1 MAILNT
7 GNIGWGTLAKRT
19 LKEFGADDMSSYSA
33 ALAYQALFSIFPF
46 ILFLMAMLGFLHL
59 PQFFDWL
66 RTQAT
71 TVLPETATEQIN
83 PVIDQLQSQD
93 GGLLSFGILIALW
106 TSSAGMRSLMNAM
119 NKAYDVTEA
128 RPTWKVF
135 LLSIVYTIGIA
146 IVLLVVAALMIMGP
160 QVMEWLASQVGLQDI
175 VVTVWTWARWPVAIF
190 LMMLVVAL
198 LYYIAPNVEQS
209 FRFITP
215 GSVVAVIVWIAAS
228 LAFGY
233 YVQNFGNYDATYGS
247 IGAVI
252 VLMLFFYISA
262 AVLLLGAEIN
272 AVIEHS
278 ANEGKNKG
286 DKKLDSSDQ
295 ASGSSGRASDSGARL

>member
-7 GNIGWGTLAKRT
+7 GDIGWGTLAKRT

-66 RTQAT
+66 RSQAT
-71 TVLPETATEQIN
+71 TVLPETAAEQIN
-83 PVIDQLQSQD
+83 PVIDQLQSQN

-146 IVLLVVAALMIMGP
+146 IVLLAIAAMMIMGP

-175 VVTVWTWARWPVAIF
+175 VVTIWTWARWPVAIF

-272 AVIEHS
+272 AVIEH
-278 ANEGKNKG
+278 AAQDGKNKG
-286 DKKLDSSDQ
+286 DKELDS
-295 ASGSSGRASDSGARL
+295 

>member
-286 DKKLDSSDQ
+286 DKKLDSSSQ
-295 ASGSSGRASDSGARL
+295 ASGSTGRTSDSGARL

>member
-7 GNIGWGTLAKRT
+7 GDIGWGTLAKRT

-66 RTQAT
+66 RSQAT
-71 TVLPETATEQIN
+71 TVLPETAAEQIN
-83 PVIDQLQSQD
+83 PVIDQLQSQN

-146 IVLLVVAALMIMGP
+146 IVLLAIAAMMIMGP

-175 VVTVWTWARWPVAIF
+175 VVTIWTWARWPVAIF

-272 AVIEHS
+272 AVIEH
-278 ANEGKNKG
+278 AAHDGKNKG
-286 DKKLDSSDQ
+286 DKELDS
-295 ASGSSGRASDSGARL
+295 

>member
-146 IVLLVVAALMIMGP
+146 IVLLVVAA
-160 QVMEWLASQVGLQDI
+160 
-175 VVTVWTWARWPVAIF
+175 
-190 LMMLVVAL
+190 
-198 LYYIAPNVEQS
+198 
-209 FRFITP
+209 
-215 GSVVAVIVWIAAS
+215 
-228 LAFGY
+228 
-233 YVQNFGNYDATYGS
+233 
-247 IGAVI
+247 
-252 VLMLFFYISA
+252 
-262 AVLLLGAEIN
+262 
-272 AVIEHS
+272 
-278 ANEGKNKG
+278 
-286 DKKLDSSDQ
+286 
-295 ASGSSGRASDSGARL
+295 

>member
-1 MAILNT
+1 MAILNL
-7 GNIGWGTLAKRT
+7 GDIGWGTLAKRT

-46 ILFLMAMLGFLHL
+46 ILFLMSMLGFLHL

-66 RTQAT
+66 RSQAT
-71 TVLPETATEQIN
+71 AVLPETALEQVN
-83 PVIDQLQSQD
+83 PVIDQLQSQE

-106 TSSAGMRSLMNAM
+106 TASAGMRSLMNAM
-119 NKAYDVTEA
+119 NKAYDVKEA
-128 RPTWKVF
+128 RPTWKIF
-135 LLSIVYTIGIA
+135 LLSVVYTIGIA

-160 QVMEWLASQVGLQDI
+160 QVMEWLASTVGLQDI
-175 VVTVWTWARWPVAIF
+175 VVTIWAWVRWPIAIL

-272 AVIEHS
+272 AVIEH
-278 ANEGKNKG
+278 AAAEGKDKG
-286 DKKLDSSDQ
+286 DKELES
-295 ASGSSGRASDSGARL
+295 

>member
-1 MAILNT
+1 MAIMNM
-7 GNIGWGTLAKRT
+7 GDIGVGTLAKRT

-46 ILFLMAMLGFLHL
+46 ILFLMSMLGFLNL

-66 RTQAT
+66 RSQAT
-71 TVLPETATEQIN
+71 TVLPETAVEQIN

-106 TSSAGMRSLMNAM
+106 TSSSGMRSLMNAM
-119 NKAYDVTEA
+119 NKAYDVDEE

-135 LLSIVYTIGIA
+135 LLSLVYTIGIA
-146 IVLLVVAALMIMGP
+146 IVLLLIAALMIMGP
-160 QVMEWLASQVGLQDI
+160 QVMEWLAAQVGLQDI
-175 VVTVWTWARWPVAIF
+175 VVTIWTWVRLPVAIL

-198 LYYIAPNVEQS
+198 LYYVAPNVEQS

-215 GSVVAVIVWIAAS
+215 GSVVAVIVWIVAS
-228 LAFGY
+228 LGFGY

-247 IGAVI
+247 VGAVI
-252 VLMLFFYISA
+252 VLMLFFYISS

-272 AVIEHS
+272 AVIEH
-278 ANEGKNKG
+278 AAYDGKDKG
-286 DKKLDSSDQ
+286 DKKLDS
-295 ASGSSGRASDSGARL
+295 

>member
-1 MAILNT
+1 
-7 GNIGWGTLAKRT
+7 
-19 LKEFGADDMSSYSA
+19 
-33 ALAYQALFSIFPF
+33 
-46 ILFLMAMLGFLHL
+46 
-59 PQFFDWL
+59 
-66 RTQAT
+66 
-71 TVLPETATEQIN
+71 
-83 PVIDQLQSQD
+83 
-93 GGLLSFGILIALW
+93 
-106 TSSAGMRSLMNAM
+106 
-119 NKAYDVTEA
+119 
-128 RPTWKVF
+128 
-135 LLSIVYTIGIA
+135 
-146 IVLLVVAALMIMGP
+146 MIMGP
-160 QVMEWLASQVGLQDI
+160 QVMEWLASTVGLQDI
-175 VVTVWTWARWPVAIF
+175 VVTIWAWVRWPIAIL

-272 AVIEHS
+272 AVIEH
-278 ANEGKNKG
+278 AAAEGKDKG
-286 DKKLDSSDQ
+286 DKELES
-295 ASGSSGRASDSGARL
+295 

>member
-1 MAILNT
+1 M
-7 GNIGWGTLAKRT
+7 
-19 LKEFGADDMSSYSA
+19 
-33 ALAYQALFSIFPF
+33 
-46 ILFLMAMLGFLHL
+46 
-59 PQFFDWL
+59 
-66 RTQAT
+66 
-71 TVLPETATEQIN
+71 LPETALEQVN
-83 PVIDQLQSQD
+83 PVIDQLQSQE

-106 TSSAGMRSLMNAM
+106 TASAGMRSLMNAM
-119 NKAYDVTEA
+119 NKAYDVKEA
-128 RPTWKVF
+128 RPTWKIF
-135 LLSIVYTIGIA
+135 LLSVVYTIGIA

-160 QVMEWLASQVGLQDI
+160 QVMEWLASTVGLQDI
-175 VVTVWTWARWPVAIF
+175 VVTIWAWVRWPIAIL

-272 AVIEHS
+272 AVIEH
-278 ANEGKNKG
+278 AAAEGKDKG
-286 DKKLDSSDQ
+286 DKELES
-295 ASGSSGRASDSGARL
+295 

>member
-1 MAILNT
+1 MAILKT
-7 GNIGWGTLAKRT
+7 GDIGMGTLAKRT

-46 ILFLMAMLGFLHL
+46 ILFLMSMLGFLHL
-59 PQFFDWL
+59 PQFFEWL
-66 RTQAT
+66 RSQAT
-71 TVLPETATEQIN
+71 TVLPETAAEQIN

-119 NKAYDVTEA
+119 NKAYDVDEE

-135 LLSIVYTIGIA
+135 LLSVVYTIGIA
-146 IVLLVVAALMIMGP
+146 IVLLLIAALMIMGP
-160 QVMEWLASQVGLQDI
+160 QVMEWLAAQVGLQDI
-175 VVTVWTWARWPVAIF
+175 VVTIWTWVRLPVAIF

-198 LYYIAPNVEQS
+198 LYYVAPNVEQS

-247 IGAVI
+247 VGAVI
-252 VLMLFFYISA
+252 VLMLFFYISS

-272 AVIEHS
+272 AVIEH
-278 ANEGKNKG
+278 AAHDGKDKG
-286 DKKLDSSDQ
+286 DKKLDS
-295 ASGSSGRASDSGARL
+295 

>member
-1 MAILNT
+1 MAILST
-7 GNIGWGTLAKRT
+7 GDIGMGTLAKRT

-46 ILFLMAMLGFLHL
+46 ILFLMSMLGFLHL
-59 PQFFDWL
+59 PQFFEWL
-66 RTQAT
+66 RSQAT
-71 TVLPETATEQIN
+71 TVLPETAAEQIN

-119 NKAYDVTEA
+119 NKAYDVTEE

-135 LLSIVYTIGIA
+135 LLSVVYTIGIA
-146 IVLLVVAALMIMGP
+146 IVLLLIAALMIMGP
-160 QVMEWLASQVGLQDI
+160 QVMEWLAAQVGLQDI
-175 VVTVWTWARWPVAIF
+175 VVTIWTWLRLPVAIF

-198 LYYIAPNVEQS
+198 LYYVAPNVEQS

-215 GSVVAVIVWIAAS
+215 GSVVAVLVWIAAS

-233 YVQNFGNYDATYGS
+233 YVQNFGDYDATYGS
-247 IGAVI
+247 VGAVI
-252 VLMLFFYISA
+252 VLMLFFYISS

-272 AVIEHS
+272 AVIEHAS
-278 ANEGKNKG
+278 QDGKEKG
-286 DKKLDSSDQ
+286 DKELDS
-295 ASGSSGRASDSGARL
+295 

>member
-1 MAILNT
+1 
-7 GNIGWGTLAKRT
+7 
-19 LKEFGADDMSSYSA
+19 
-33 ALAYQALFSIFPF
+33 
-46 ILFLMAMLGFLHL
+46 
-59 PQFFDWL
+59 
-66 RTQAT
+66 
-71 TVLPETATEQIN
+71 
-83 PVIDQLQSQD
+83 
-93 GGLLSFGILIALW
+93 
-106 TSSAGMRSLMNAM
+106 
-119 NKAYDVTEA
+119 
-128 RPTWKVF
+128 
-135 LLSIVYTIGIA
+135 
-146 IVLLVVAALMIMGP
+146 MIMGP

-286 DKKLDSSDQ
+286 TRNWIPVARRPVPPAEHPIPVRGYNGSLKKPSTS
-295 ASGSSGRASDSGARL
+295 